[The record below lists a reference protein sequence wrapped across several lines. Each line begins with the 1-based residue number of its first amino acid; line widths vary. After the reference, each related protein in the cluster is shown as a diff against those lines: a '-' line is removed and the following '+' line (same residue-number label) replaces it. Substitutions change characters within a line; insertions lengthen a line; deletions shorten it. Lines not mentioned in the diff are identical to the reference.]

1 MKFTADQDEFL
12 SLYKYSDVEANQA
25 LFPEIPSYAEY
36 VRRRQ
41 ELRQSGSTL
50 RRQSVDLPPPVVTV
64 PEVGTEMNGEK
75 LWDAVTALQ
84 KACREELAHEILT
97 DVDIGIESDKPIGIV
112 FMSDWH
118 LGGMGTDHEALIR
131 DIDLINSCSSL
142 MAYVG
147 GDPIDNF
154 IPEKLSHAG
163 RDSQL
168 VKPGY
173 QWELFRYAIERIQP
187 SLLAVGRGN
196 HDAWTSRNAGIEGI
210 SQALRGIPV
219 LHTGEDTYIDLK
231 LGNQIYTIYRKHRP
245 IGSSRTNRTA
255 GVKKSYDLGKRL
267 FDVGVTEHHHEAAL
281 SSEMRHGRYRWFITT
296 GSYKVEDPHA
306 AEWGFMHGGVGT
318 PCVIF
323 YPWRHKMVAYM
334 TIEDAIEHLER

>member
-1 MKFTADQDEFL
+1 MIFNPRQDEFL
-12 SLYKYSDVEANQA
+12 CDYKYSEVEANKE
-25 LFPEIPSYAEY
+25 LFPETPSYAEY

-41 ELRQSGSTL
+41 ELRMLGIVLGRETGRSPAPTVILPEISSGL
-50 RRQSVDLPPPVVTV
+50 
-64 PEVGTEMNGEK
+64 NGEK
-75 LWDAVTALQ
+75 LWDAVTTLQ
-84 KACREELAHEILT
+84 KACRDELAQEILT
-97 DVDIGIESDKPIGIV
+97 DVEITIDSEKPFGIV

-131 DIDLINSCSSL
+131 DIELINSCRSL

-173 QWELFRYAIERIQP
+173 QWELFRYAIERIRP

-196 HDAWTSRNAGIEGI
+196 HDGWTARNSGIEGI
-210 SQALRGIPV
+210 SQALQGIPV
-219 LHTGEDTYIDLK
+219 LHTGEDTYIDLTVGK
-231 LGNQIYTIYRKHRP
+231 QTYTIYRKHRP

-267 FDVGVTEHHHEAAL
+267 FDVGVTEHHHEAAM

-296 GSYKVEDPHA
+296 GSYKIEDPHA
-306 AEWGFMHGGVGT
+306 AEWGFMHGGIGT
-318 PCVIF
+318 PCVVF

-334 TIEDAIEHLER
+334 NIEDAIEHLER